1 MVVQTR
7 FFSCRFSIPHAKQR
21 PTTAPRRT
29 ARVRATAFPAR
40 PWSDAILMLPRVI
53 EGRSV
58 DPNWCARSDDKSGQ
72 SRPPKAIKG
81 KSAPRDNR
89 QDQTRHPKPQGW
101 NIPGIEASSDGEPG
115 HDAPPGPDG
124 NCCKPEQRPSDVC
137 RAIRVHRKHEALIF
151 AVAWFSSPRPGVPPP
166 TLHAPTRQVPRVRR
180 TAAPVLARRRGQ

>member
-81 KSAPRDNR
+81 KSASRDNR

-101 NIPGIEASSDGEPG
+101 NIPGIRPEP
-115 HDAPPGPDG
+115 AA
-124 NCCKPEQRPSDVC
+124 
-137 RAIRVHRKHEALIF
+137 AI
-151 AVAWFSSPRPGVPPP
+151 
-166 TLHAPTRQVPRVRR
+166 VRR
-180 TAAPVLARRRGQ
+180 HGGQTRRAPGRGRMRARP